1 MDTISARTNVRAE
14 ILAEQKFE
22 ADGLGN
28 VSLTSVSQV
37 ADGEKSG
44 EVSGSG
50 NSGERFDESELEVL
64 NVAGDVGACLDPSEV
79 LGSVG
84 AAVAEDGGQSG
95 SEENVPLRPR

>member
-22 ADGLGN
+22 ADGLGH
-28 VSLTSVSQV
+28 VSLTSLSQV

-64 NVAGDVGACLDPSEV
+64 NVAVDVGACLDPSEV
-79 LGSVG
+79 LGS
-84 AAVAEDGGQSG
+84 VAEDGGQSG